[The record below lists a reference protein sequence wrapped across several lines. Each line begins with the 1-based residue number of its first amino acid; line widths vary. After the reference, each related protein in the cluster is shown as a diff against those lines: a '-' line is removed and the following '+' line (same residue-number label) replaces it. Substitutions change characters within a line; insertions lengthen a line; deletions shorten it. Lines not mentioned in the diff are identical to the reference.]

1 MAGGNQ
7 EKAPPGTLTQAFEE
21 APLPQGTEILAEI
34 HLLAWSLV
42 GSVAGNAD
50 WRLAMGNVT
59 DLRDGFIHTVYV
71 QNGAVVGEGWHDRR
85 ADGSGRRYHDYH
97 DVPEDRRALA
107 REVRVDI
114 SVRPASGRLRRM
126 IGAVPEPELIQN
138 ALDCADRAFTPYA
151 AEPGLLEIYHEI
163 MATLSHSDPQRTADL
178 PQLIFNR
185 QKHRRRMWSMDAR
198 ATAAARF
205 AAQIPAVCAAA
216 HEDDLK
222 RSVATYRELVTVA
235 ADRLRAGWWD
245 MTEQLVAEAVAM
257 GYAAQLDKLGADLL
271 AEATRFRDA
280 ALEAPP
286 EPVRFA
292 GLLYDAA
299 PPAFAAAW
307 LSRSGRKSRAV
318 PWKFA
323 SAWAHR
329 ETIAEEMF
337 VRISD
342 GLWHQA
348 VDWITG
354 SWWEVRRQVAA
365 ARARGDR
372 RAVWTMLRD
381 GEFGLRW
388 PRSFRPFLSGEG
400 DPPVFDPRS
409 LLPGCEEAVVEPDEA
424 VFAVADALGPD
435 FVELA
440 PDGEAH
446 FDPSSIALIAAASI
460 VSAACGGV
468 LAGIRQAAQG
478 ATSALIQ
485 SVAQAVRRRLSRE
498 RVTNTFTEVAD
509 GTARDAVLDAAA
521 ADLAETQRSAAG
533 LGQADLARIVDATA
547 AAVRQELE
555 GLGLSPRPAERVQHA
570 VSIQL
575 AITINLRDAHR

>member
-1 MAGGNQ
+1 MADGNQ
-7 EKAPPGTLTQAFEE
+7 EKTAPRTLMQAFEE

-50 WRLAMGNVT
+50 RRLAMSNVT
-59 DLRDGFIHTVYV
+59 DPGDGFIHAVYV

-85 ADGSGRRYHDYH
+85 ADGSGRRYHD
-97 DVPEDRRALA
+97 VPEDRRASA
-107 REVRVDI
+107 REVRIDI
-114 SVRPASGRLRRM
+114 GVRPASDRLRRM
-126 IGAVPEPELIQN
+126 ISAVPEPQLIQS
-138 ALDCADRAFTPYA
+138 ALDCADRGFTPYA
-151 AEPGLLEIYHEI
+151 AEPGLLEIHHEI
-163 MATLSHSDPQRTADL
+163 VARLLHSDLQRIADL
-178 PQLIFNR
+178 PQLIYNR

-216 HEDDLK
+216 HEDDPK
-222 RSVATYRELVTVA
+222 RSVATYRELITVA

-245 MTEQLVAEAVAM
+245 MTEQLVTEAVAR

-280 ALEAPP
+280 AVEAPP

-307 LSRSGRKSRAV
+307 LSHSGQKSRAV
-318 PWKFA
+318 PGEFA

-329 ETIAEEMF
+329 ETVAEEMF
-337 VRISD
+337 ARISD
-342 GLWHQA
+342 GLWYQA

-354 SWWEVRRQVAA
+354 SLWEVRRQIAEA
-365 ARARGDR
+365 QARGDR

-409 LLPGCEEAVVEPDEA
+409 LLPEM
-424 VFAVADALGPD
+424 
-435 FVELA
+435 
-440 PDGEAH
+440 
-446 FDPSSIALIAAASI
+446 
-460 VSAACGGV
+460 
-468 LAGIRQAAQG
+468 
-478 ATSALIQ
+478 
-485 SVAQAVRRRLSRE
+485 
-498 RVTNTFTEVAD
+498 
-509 GTARDAVLDAAA
+509 
-521 ADLAETQRSAAG
+521 
-533 LGQADLARIVDATA
+533 
-547 AAVRQELE
+547 
-555 GLGLSPRPAERVQHA
+555 
-570 VSIQL
+570 
-575 AITINLRDAHR
+575 